1 MLWPP
6 SRSKPCLV
14 DPRTRSLGGHR
25 RHPSVRLRR
34 RVRSGKAPAGDRGL
48 PMPAPRPPEGGSLLL
63 CRPEPRR
70 EEARQPRKAATPR
83 PEDEVFRPEHLDRT
97 HNGVRVL
104 GLWLRGGAGEGLDRD
119 APEGAGARGT
129 GQPRA
134 SLPIVVGTL
143 VLVEVERL
151 REPQVLWLWWH
162 GPEGAVPDLDLLSL
176 EGLCSPLR
184 SGAHLP
190 LPQAKLRVERPAR
203 TPSRASRPVD
213 VAGGGRFHPAQAG
226 AGVR

>member
-1 MLWPP
+1 MHPKVRAHEGRG
-6 SRSKPCLV
+6 SRGP
-14 DPRTRSLGGHR
+14 
-25 RHPSVRLRR
+25 
-34 RVRSGKAPAGDRGL
+34 
-48 PMPAPRPPEGGSLLL
+48 L
-63 CRPEPRR
+63 CP
-70 EEARQPRKAATPR
+70 
-83 PEDEVFRPEHLDRT
+83 F
-97 HNGVRVL
+97 
-104 GLWLRGGAGEGLDRD
+104 
-119 APEGAGARGT
+119 
-129 GQPRA
+129 
-134 SLPIVVGTL
+134 VVGTL

-151 REPQVLWLWWH
+151 PSRGERRREPQVLWLWWH

-226 AGVR
+226 ARAHVADQRLPWERRYDPDRLTPHRHGYPALFRRFWGSWARLPSRQNPAGGLPEDPKDASRAGRNATRPSRRAPEPVENRLF